1 MLKVYFLVRRMRIVR
16 MPRNAL
22 CRRALRLCAAVRIMR
37 MAHGFASVA
46 DNAQAGNPV
55 AEPAFAEFAGFAWVI
70 LRKGAFL
77 PIFQCGRRE
86 RGAPIASAGKPR
98 FAGFAICTRCAGL
111 PTARQEWYAFCAY
124 RRRKQRQSIART
136 RSSRVRN
143 TRRQRMGVEFTPL
156 EPKNG
161 YPYSSQYW
169 RGFRPISGPKIGK
182 SATVRFGRRNGPAVR
197 ADPWV
202 VCGQAMR

>member
-1 MLKVYFLVRRMRIVR
+1 
-16 MPRNAL
+16 MPRIAL
-22 CRRALRLCAAVRIMR
+22 CRVALRLCAALRILR
-37 MAHGFASVA
+37 MPNGFASVA
-46 DNAQAGNPV
+46 DDAQTGIPV
-55 AEPAFAEFAGFAWVI
+55 TEPTFAEFAGFARVI
-70 LRKGAFL
+70 VREGSFL
-77 PIFQCGRRE
+77 AKIRYGGRE